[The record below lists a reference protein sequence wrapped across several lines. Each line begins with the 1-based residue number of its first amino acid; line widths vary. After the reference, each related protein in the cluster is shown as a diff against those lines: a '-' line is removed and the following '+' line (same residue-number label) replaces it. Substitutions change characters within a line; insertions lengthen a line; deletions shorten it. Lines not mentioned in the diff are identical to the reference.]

1 MYNFLHSYMFSFSA
15 ALFPTLAGSVVFFV
29 LLVVIFVIIRKVYKS
44 SHVPTDQRIPM
55 NFRSIESEQNW
66 TPRPSAPVSTAG
78 LFDRAPSGS
87 PNQPPPP
94 LPPDGITWS
103 HDPPPSYDSIV
114 ENQPGRMTSAGG
126 LPPTESPATSV
137 LSGANT
143 DHQESPANQQTHGRL
158 TLPQTGSYVSSDIP
172 PTYES
177 YIAMQHRQTETWH
190 LFKCQYFVLLLILT
204 SWVPGLPIVTPIHS
218 QIDEIGTQI
227 IHVSLT

>member
-44 SHVPTDQRIPM
+44 SHLPTDQRIPM

-114 ENQPGRMTSAGG
+114 ENQPGWMTSAEG

-143 DHQESPANQQTHGRL
+143 DHQESPANQQTHGRM

-190 LFKCQYFVLLLILT
+190 LFNANILYYCWYWRHGCQGYR
-204 SWVPGLPIVTPIHS
+204 
-218 QIDEIGTQI
+218 
-227 IHVSLT
+227 